1 MKKHIKLFSVSLF
14 SGSLSRGPKLHIIL
28 FCGLLLSAPLVP
40 MAANGKAA
48 HGRAADGR
56 IANGR
61 AAEGRIAND
70 DEVIKRKLINKS
82 YNVSAKDKLAVDN
95 QFGNV
100 MVSTWDKNEITV
112 DIEIVAK
119 ASTDEKATA
128 IMDNIEVEDAQHGDL
143 ISFKTSIGG
152 LDNGHGDHKHKDKD
166 KDNVSFSI
174 DYVIHMPAVNPL
186 KLTNSFGKITVPDLK
201 GEVDL
206 ISKFGGLTAG
216 NLDNVNAI
224 DIEFGE
230 AKIGDI
236 SNGKLTLKFDKKAD
250 IGKLS
255 GSVKINIEFSDN
267 VQFKVDDDISE
278 LSVFESY
285 SNIRMFVSKALS
297 AEFEIHTSFGEF
309 HDDRESKLQEKKEG
323 NNDEGPRFDK
333 DYAGRSGDGKAKIKI
348 KSSFGNIRLSTI

>member
-1 MKKHIKLFSVSLF
+1 MKMHIKPFSRSLSGAPKLYVILFS
-14 SGSLSRGPKLHIIL
+14 
-28 FCGLLLSAPLVP
+28 GLLLSAPLFSLAGP
-40 MAANGKAA
+40 GKAA
-48 HGRAADGR
+48 HGRATDGR
-56 IANGR
+56 IV
-61 AAEGRIAND
+61 ND
-70 DEVIKRKLINKS
+70 DDVIKRKLINKS
-82 YNVSAKDKLAVDN
+82 YNVSAKDKLDVDN

-128 IMDNIEVEDAQHGDL
+128 IMDKIDVEDGQHGDL
-143 ISFKTSIGG
+143 ISFKTSIEGI
-152 LDNGHGDHKHKDKD
+152 DNGHGDHKHKDKD
-166 KDNVSFSI
+166 NSSFSI
-174 DYVIHMPAVNPL
+174 DYIIHMPAVNPL
-186 KLTNSFGKITVPDLK
+186 KLANSFGKITVPDLR

-224 DIEFGE
+224 DVEFGE

-255 GSVKINIEFSDN
+255 GSIKLNIEFSGD
-267 VQFKVDDDISE
+267 VQFKVDDRISE

-285 SNIRMFVSKALS
+285 SNIRMFVSKDLS

-309 HDDRESKLQEKKEG
+309 HDERESKLQEKKEG
-323 NNDEGPRFDK
+323 NSDEGPRFDK

-348 KSSFGNIRLSTI
+348 KSSFGNIRIAAI